1 MSIASASAASKPAKV
16 TGVKASAK
24 KMSVTLK
31 WKKAKRAKK
40 YQIWQYKA
48 KKYKK
53 IKTTKAKKITIKK
66 LKAATT
72 YKFKVRAINGKKA
85 GKFSKV
91 VVIKTK
97 AVNQNDTNNSS
108 AATNTAV
115 NPAKAKLK
123 KGKTYLIKKGAEN
136 IKVKITDYDRDGK
149 DISIEGKTASG
160 GTYGYTK
167 NSDVESCYIEE
178 KGFTK
183 HFDYKDME
191 SDFTGVGKILIVKDD
206 QTKAYCTLD
215 GTEPAIGQEDLIG
228 YSKYC
233 TLVFPDGWNNES
245 VSEEN
250 QQYLLEK
257 WGYNPKTAQIRTKLR
272 MTASK
277 GKTKFWIE
285 PHNGNPCYE
294 WIKVYTNN
302 KLIWEYNGV
311 AY

>member
-1 MSIASASAASKPAKV
+1 M
-16 TGVKASAK
+16 
-24 KMSVTLK
+24 
-31 WKKAKRAKK
+31 
-40 YQIWQYKA
+40 
-48 KKYKK
+48 
-53 IKTTKAKKITIKK
+53 
-66 LKAATT
+66 
-72 YKFKVRAINGKKA
+72 
-85 GKFSKV
+85 
-91 VVIKTK
+91 
-97 AVNQNDTNNSS
+97 
-108 AATNTAV
+108 
-115 NPAKAKLK
+115 
-123 KGKTYLIKKGAEN
+123 
-136 IKVKITDYDRDGK
+136 
-149 DISIEGKTASG
+149 IEGKTASG
-160 GTYGYTK
+160 GTYSYLK
-167 NSDVESCYIEE
+167 DSDGVFCFVQE
-178 KGFTK
+178 KGFKK
-183 HFDYKDME
+183 HFDYEDME
-191 SDFTGVGKILIVKDD
+191 SDYDGAGKILIVKDD

-215 GTEPAIGQEDLIG
+215 GTEPVIGQEDLIG

-250 QQYLLEK
+250 QQYLLNT